1 MQSAEIVIALAGLQ
15 PLVVQ
20 QPGLSHEECL
30 HLKIRVAVFPDV
42 RGLDGEGPLLESIS
56 IGAETKIA
64 GQGDEEGSFP
74 IAPGALQIVFDALHL
89 RFEPFH
95 RQPAHPAVDG
105 QGCYL
110 GNDAIT
116 GRIGFLGPQLAVV
129 GHQLRRHLQ
138 GDLGRQLAVGGTC
151 RRIDHPH
158 HMEYHVV
165 VSGVVLMPVA
175 EPVGGQLVNFHVAGP
190 QHAVYPH
197 LGIEKVRPGVDEV
210 VYAGIDHFDARPLVA
225 EEGRL
230 AVEAVLPYVMEHVF
244 HLFFHIGETDKG
256 RASSL
261 NFQGCLP
268 LSFLCFTDRTDGA
281 MLANQLKRA
290 TEQGA

>member
-1 MQSAEIVIALAGLQ
+1 MADKPKTNVDKFFEIYDADPALQAR
-15 PLVVQ
+15 VQ
-20 QPGLSHEECL
+20 QAMDCYPGSLE
-30 HLKIRVAVFPDV
+30 IRDV
-42 RGLDGEGPLLESIS
+42 MTEHVLL
-56 IGAETKIA
+56 
-64 GQGDEEGSFP
+64 
-74 IAPGALQIVFDALHL
+74 
-89 RFEPFH
+89 
-95 RQPAHPAVDG
+95 
-105 QGCYL
+105 
-110 GNDAIT
+110 
-116 GRIGFLGPQLAVV
+116 
-129 GHQLRRHLQ
+129 
-138 GDLGRQLAVGGTC
+138 
-151 RRIDHPH
+151 
-158 HMEYHVV
+158 
-165 VSGVVLMPVA
+165 PVA
-175 EPVGGQLVNFHVAGP
+175 EPVGCQLVDFHVAGP
-190 QHAVYPH
+190 QHAVYSH

-281 MLANQLKRA
+281 MSANQLKRA